1 MAVFSTLP
9 NSNRFE
15 RKLKE
20 ALRKLQIVKMIV
32 KVKHNGNPV
41 TSSKKNEVHEKRSIH
56 EKQNKI
62 FSLKRMSSTKRKIFY

>member
-1 MAVFSTLP
+1 
-9 NSNRFE
+9 
-15 RKLKE
+15 
-20 ALRKLQIVKMIV
+20 MIV

-62 FSLKRMSSTKRKIFY
+62 FSLKRMFSTKRKIFY